1 MAHLIDS
8 LAFSGATPWHGL
20 GRRLLANAT
29 GEDMIRFAGLDWDV
43 IPRRC
48 IAVDDGDGVLGECNG
63 YRALVRSD
71 RPDTVLSVV
80 SDRYGIIQNREALTL
95 LDAAVGEG
103 SAVYHV
109 AGALDE
115 GRQVFLLAE
124 VATPGHTWT
133 IKGEEMKPYLLLA
146 TGHDATRALVCMFT
160 AVRVVCNNTLSV
172 ALSDDLSPRIS
183 IRHTKNAA
191 ERVKQAAEVIARAR
205 TYFRGFSERAL
216 ALVAQVITVTRA
228 RALTEQLIPPVKV
241 DGKITV
247 TSGVEKARAKVVAL
261 FDRQA
266 DSIDRRIAGTAWGY
280 FNAVAAYTD
289 HNVNRRGGADGR
301 MRAIL
306 LDGQAQAIKQRTL
319 ELLAA

>member
-8 LAFSGATPWHGL
+8 LSYGGAVPWHGL
-20 GRRLLANAT
+20 GRQLPANVT
-29 GEDMIRFAGLDWDV
+29 GDEMIRFAGLDWEV
-43 IPRRC
+43 IPRPL
-48 IAVDDGDGVLGECNG
+48 AAEMHDGTLAPVAGHV
-63 YRALVRSD
+63 ALTRSD
-71 RPDTVLSVV
+71 RNTVLSVV

-133 IKGEEMKPYLLLA
+133 VKGEEMKPYLLLA
-146 TGHDATRALVCMFT
+146 TGHDATRALTCMFT
-160 AVRVVCNNTLSV
+160 AVRVVCNNTVSV
-172 ALSDDLSPRIS
+172 ALSDEVSPRLT

-191 ERVKQAAEVIARAR
+191 ERVKQAAHVIARAR

-216 ALVAQVITVTRA
+216 ALAAQEITTA
-228 RALTEQLIPPVKV
+228 RVREITEALFPALKV
-241 DGKITV
+241 DGRPTV
-247 TSGVEKARAKVVAL
+247 TPGVEKARAKVVAL
-261 FDRQA
+261 FDRQGE
-266 DSIDRRIAGTAWGY
+266 STDRRIAGTAWGY

-289 HNVNRRGGADGR
+289 HNVNRRGGDDGR

-306 LDGQAQAIKQRTL
+306 LDGQAERIKQRAL

>member
-1 MAHLIDS
+1 MAHLVDS
-8 LAFSGATPWHGL
+8 LSYSGQTPWHGL
-20 GRRLLANAT
+20 GRRLPSNVT
-29 GEDMIRFAGLDWDV
+29 GEDMIRFAGLDWEV
-43 IPRRC
+43 IPRPLTADMPDGSLAPVAGH
-48 IAVDDGDGVLGECNG
+48 IALT
-63 YRALVRSD
+63 RSD
-71 RPDTVLSVV
+71 RNTVLSVV

-109 AGALDE
+109 AGSLDE

-133 IKGEEMKPYLLLA
+133 VKGEEMKPYLLLS
-146 TGHDATRALVCMFT
+146 TGHDATRALTCMFT

-172 ALSDDLSPRIS
+172 ALSDDASPRLS

-191 ERVKQAAEVIARAR
+191 ERVRQAAHVIAQAR

-216 ALVAQVITVTRA
+216 ALAAQELTTSRA
-228 RALTEQLIPPVKV
+228 RELTDALFPAVKV
-241 DGKITV
+241 DGKLTV
-247 TSGVEKARAKVVAL
+247 TPGVEKARAKVVAL
-261 FDRQA
+261 FDRQG
-266 DSIDRRIAGTAWGY
+266 DSTDRRIAGTAWGY

-289 HNVNRRGGADGR
+289 HNVNRRGGDDGR

-306 LDGQAQAIKQRTL
+306 LDGQAQGIKQRAL